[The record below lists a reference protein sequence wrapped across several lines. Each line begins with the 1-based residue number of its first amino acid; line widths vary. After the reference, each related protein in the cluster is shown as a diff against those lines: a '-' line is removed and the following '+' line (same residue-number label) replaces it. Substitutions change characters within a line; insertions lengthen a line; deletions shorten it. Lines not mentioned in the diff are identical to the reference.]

1 MALDCA
7 EDPSA
12 VICPAGQDRA
22 GPVPVAE
29 LPVVAVVELE
39 QAARE
44 RVLRAATAA
53 SFDTRVMLTII
64 LQSG

>member
-1 MALDCA
+1 
-7 EDPSA
+7 
-12 VICPAGQDRA
+12 
-22 GPVPVAE
+22 VPVAE

-44 RVLRAATAA
+44 RVRAATAA